1 MESNVEDE
9 KRSIED
15 IISDWKFACGQE
27 KTSDRGTTYVVVP
40 IADRRGN
47 FLKLIQTMVDEG
59 LTREEVKSGAIS
71 TNVVLTCWSDLI
83 VKMTAKELKRA
94 RDITRSQWQEAIKE
108 FFARPISE
116 YAGPER
122 AVVPDIK
129 VPEKLAK
136 KELTK
141 EELMGEIF
149 DPKDRI
155 VPTIIDRT
163 NDTNWDLLAELGI
176 EPDGS
181 EK

>member
-1 MESNVEDE
+1 VEDE

-15 IISDWKFACGQE
+15 IISDWKYACGQE
-27 KTSDRGTTYVVVP
+27 KTSDHGTTYVVVP

-47 FLKLIQTMVDEG
+47 FLDLIQTLVDEG
-59 LTREEVKSGAIS
+59 VAQEEIASGSIS
-71 TNVVLTCWSDLI
+71 TNVVLTCWSNL
-83 VKMTAKELKRA
+83 VTKMTAKELKRA
-94 RDITRSQWQEAIKE
+94 RNITRSQWQEAIKE

-122 AVVPDIK
+122 AIAPTPK
-129 VPEKLAK
+129 EQKPAK

-141 EELMGEIF
+141 EELMEEIF

-155 VPTIIDRT
+155 VSTVIDRS
-163 NDTNWDLLAELGI
+163 NDMNWELLAELGI